1 MTKITGFEGL
11 DNVHKVTQIR
21 CQAWYSDITP
31 RNITPRKCLRC
42 LLHRYKQ
49 NNADFTILS
58 MNTLPSSLNIH
69 VYKDLLPHELRLRLP
84 QSLNTGIYPS
94 YKNGSKVLGNV
105 KGGILK

>member
-1 MTKITGFEGL
+1 MTKITGLEGL
-11 DNVHKVTQIR
+11 DNVHKVTQIG

-31 RNITPRKCLRC
+31 GQCLRC

-49 NNADFTILS
+49 NNAVFTILY

-69 VYKDLLPHELRLRLP
+69 VYKDLLPHELRLRLS

-105 KGGILK
+105 KGEILK